1 LTETGYAAGMDHVT
15 HPAPSDDGGSPHF
28 VGKDHDSGLS
38 IILVEAEPGNGPRLH
53 RHEYEEVF
61 VVHEG
66 EVTFSVGEA
75 QVQAGPGDVAVAPAG
90 IPHGFVNSGGEPLR
104 MTAIHHSPE
113 FATEW
118 LE

>member
-1 LTETGYAAGMDHVT
+1 MEHVFHPSAREGGGASQFEGKNYAA
-15 HPAPSDDGGSPHF
+15 
-28 VGKDHDSGLS
+28 GLS
-38 IILVEAEPGNGPRLH
+38 IIFVDFEPGTGPRLH

-61 VVHEG
+61 VVHQG
-66 EVTFSVGEA
+66 AATFTVGEA
-75 QVQAGPGDVAVAPAG
+75 QVEAGPGDVAVVPAG
-90 IPHGFVNSGGEPLR
+90 MPHGFVNSGDERLR